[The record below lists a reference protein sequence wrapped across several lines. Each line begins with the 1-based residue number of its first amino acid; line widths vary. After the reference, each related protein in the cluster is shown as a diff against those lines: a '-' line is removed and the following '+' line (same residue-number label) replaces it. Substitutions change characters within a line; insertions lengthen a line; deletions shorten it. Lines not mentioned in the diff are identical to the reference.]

1 MSTTLELA
9 KQLIACRSL
18 TPLDEGCLALIG
30 ARLEPL
36 GFKLETLRYD
46 NVDNL
51 WARRGS
57 NGPVVCFAGHTDVV
71 PTGPLDQWHSN
82 PFTPTIRDGML
93 YGRGAADMK
102 GSLAAFV
109 TSIEQFV
116 AAHPGHAGSIA
127 LLLTSDEEGIAVN
140 GTVRVVEV
148 LETRGEKMDY
158 CIVGE
163 PTSSTKI
170 GDTIKNGRR
179 GSLSGM
185 LTVKGVQGHI
195 AYPHLAKNPIH
206 LTAPAI
212 AELAAMEWDNGNTY
226 FPATTWQISNIH
238 SGTGATNVIPG
249 TVEIEFNFRFSTA
262 STVDELKTKT
272 HAILDQHGLNYELTW
287 SLSGKPYLTPR
298 GDLVDAVG
306 AAIKEVAGIETELS
320 TSGGTSDGRFIA
332 DICPQVI
339 EFGPLNA
346 TIHKLNECV
355 SVTDLDVL
363 SEIYYRTL
371 VNLLVNKI

>member
-36 GFKLETLRYD
+36 GFKLEALRYD

-140 GTVRVVEV
+140 GTVRVVEM
-148 LETRGEKMDY
+148 LQMRGEKMDY

-163 PTSSTKI
+163 PTSSAKI

-179 GSLSGM
+179 GSLSGK

-206 LTAPAI
+206 LAAPAI
-212 AELAAMEWDNGNTY
+212 ADLAAMVWDNGNNY

-298 GDLVDAVG
+298 GDLVDAVS
-306 AAIKEVAGIETELS
+306 AAIKEVTGIETELS